1 MSETDLLRVED
12 LRFAY
17 DGERKPAVNGVSLQL
32 GKGEVLAI
40 LGPNGAGKTTLLHA
54 LLGILKPQSG
64 QIWLEGRALSACTRR
79 EISRVVGLVP
89 QFEHVAFEY
98 SVEEYVLMGR
108 APHLGMLDIPTEAD
122 RGQAVE
128 ALDQLGLIALWHR
141 SMLELS
147 GGERQMV
154 VLARALAQQARL
166 LLMDEPLAHLDL
178 SNKGR
183 ILAVIGR
190 LSEAGVAVVFTTHE
204 PDMVQGVAH
213 RALLMREGRV
223 VASGQ
228 TETNRYSVICDMSG
242 LVCSGCDGIGL
253 APRVQRGARTA
264 RPPGTTAT

>member
-1 MSETDLLRVED
+1 MSDIDLLCVED

-17 DGERKPAVNGVSLQL
+17 DGERRAVVDGVSLRL
-32 GKGEVLAI
+32 GRGEVLAI
-40 LGPNGAGKTTLLHA
+40 LGPNGAGKTTLLYI
-54 LLGILKPQSG
+54 LLGILKAQSG
-64 QIWLEGRALSACTRR
+64 RIWLDGRELSTCTRS

-108 APHLGMLDIPTEAD
+108 APHLGMLELPTQDDD
-122 RGQAVE
+122 RLAVE
-128 ALDQLGLIALWHR
+128 ALDQLGLLALRHR

-183 ILAVIGR
+183 ILAVIRR

-213 RALLMREGRV
+213 RVLLMREGQV
-223 VASGQ
+223 VASGPTEAVLTSEALSQ
-228 TETNRYSVICDMSG
+228 TYGVAIRVLNVDG
-242 LVCSGCDGIGL
+242 LPFVRL
-253 APRVQRGARTA
+253 EAML
-264 RPPGTTAT
+264 

>member
-1 MSETDLLRVED
+1 MSENELLCVED

-17 DGERKPAVNGVSLQL
+17 DGERRPVVDGVSFRL
-32 GKGEVLAI
+32 GSGEVLAI
-40 LGPNGAGKTTLLHA
+40 LGPNGAGKTTLLHI
-54 LLGILKPQSG
+54 LLGILKAQSG
-64 QIWLEGRALSACTRR
+64 QIWLDGRELSTCTRS

-108 APHLGMLDIPTEAD
+108 APHLGMLELPTQDDD
-122 RGQAVE
+122 RLAVE
-128 ALDQLGLIALWHR
+128 ALDQLGLLALRHR

-183 ILAVIGR
+183 ILAVIRR

-213 RALLMREGRV
+213 RVLLMREGQV
-223 VASGQ
+223 VASGRTEAVLTSQALSQ
-228 TETNRYSVICDMSG
+228 TYGVPIRVIDVEGVS
-242 LVCSGCDGIGL
+242 LVRL
-253 APRVQRGARTA
+253 EAML
-264 RPPGTTAT
+264 

>member
-1 MSETDLLRVED
+1 MSENDLLRVED

-17 DGERKPAVNGVSLQL
+17 DGERRAVVDGVSLEL
-32 GKGEVLAI
+32 GTGEVLAI
-40 LGPNGAGKTTLLHA
+40 LGPNGAGKTTLLHT
-54 LLGILKPQSG
+54 LLGILKAQSG
-64 QIWLEGRALSACTRR
+64 QIWLQGRALSACSRGQ
-79 EISRVVGLVP
+79 ISRVVALVP

-108 APHLGMLDIPTEAD
+108 APHLGMLDLPAEED
-122 RGQAVE
+122 RRLAVE
-128 ALDQLGLIALWHR
+128 ALDQLGLLALRGR

-183 ILAVIGR
+183 ILAVIRR
-190 LSEAGVAVVFTTHE
+190 LSEAGVAAVFTTHE

-223 VASGQ
+223 VASGR
-228 TETNRYSVICDMSG
+228 TETVMTSEALSQTYGVPIRVLRVDGTS
-242 LVCSGCDGIGL
+242 LVRL
-253 APRVQRGARTA
+253 EAML
-264 RPPGTTAT
+264 

>member
-17 DGERKPAVNGVSLQL
+17 DSGHRAVVDGVSLQL
-32 GKGEVLAI
+32 GRGEVLAI
-40 LGPNGAGKTTLLHA
+40 LGPNGAGKTTLLHI
-54 LLGILKPQSG
+54 LLGILRAQSG
-64 QIWLEGRALSACTRR
+64 QIWLEGRALSSCTRS

-108 APHLGMLDIPTEAD
+108 APHLGILELPTEND
-122 RGQAVE
+122 RGLAVE
-128 ALDQLGLIALWHR
+128 ALDQLGLLALRHR

-178 SNKGR
+178 GNKAR
-183 ILAVIGR
+183 ILAVMRR
-190 LSEAGVAVVFTTHE
+190 LSAAGVAVVFTTHE

-213 RALLMREGRV
+213 RALLMRKGRV
-223 VASGQ
+223 VASGR
-228 TETNRYSVICDMSG
+228 TETVITSETLSQTYGVAIRVLTVDGVS
-242 LVCSGCDGIGL
+242 LVRL
-253 APRVQRGARTA
+253 EAMP
-264 RPPGTTAT
+264 

>member
-1 MSETDLLRVED
+1 MSDNDLLCVED

-17 DGERKPAVNGVSLQL
+17 DGERTPVVDGVSLRL
-32 GKGEVLAI
+32 GRGEVLAI
-40 LGPNGAGKTTLLHA
+40 LGPNGAGKTTLLYI
-54 LLGILKPQSG
+54 LLGILKAQSG
-64 QIWLEGRALSACTRR
+64 QIWLDGRELSACPRN

-89 QFEHVAFEY
+89 QSEHVAFEY

-108 APHLGMLDIPTEAD
+108 APHLGMLELPTQDDD
-122 RGQAVE
+122 RLAVE
-128 ALDQLGLIALWHR
+128 ALDQLGLMALRHR

-183 ILAVIGR
+183 ILAVIRR

-213 RALLMREGRV
+213 RLLLMREGQV
-223 VASGQ
+223 VASGRTEAVLTSEALSQ
-228 TETNRYSVICDMSG
+228 TYGVPIRVIDVEGVS
-242 LVCSGCDGIGL
+242 LVRL
-253 APRVQRGARTA
+253 EAML
-264 RPPGTTAT
+264 

>member
-1 MSETDLLRVED
+1 MSDNDLLRVEG

-17 DGERKPAVNGVSLQL
+17 DGERGPVVDGVSLRL
-32 GKGEVLAI
+32 GRGEVLAI
-40 LGPNGAGKTTLLHA
+40 LGPNGAGKTTLLHI
-54 LLGILKPQSG
+54 LLGILKAQSG
-64 QIWLEGRALSACTRR
+64 EIWLDGRELSTCTRS
-79 EISRVVGLVP
+79 EISRAVGLAP

-108 APHLGMLDIPTEAD
+108 APHLGMLELPTQD
-122 RGQAVE
+122 DDTLAVD
-128 ALDQLGLIALWHR
+128 ALDQLGLLALRHR

-183 ILAVIGR
+183 ILAVIRR

-213 RALLMREGRV
+213 RVLLMREGQV

-228 TETNRYSVICDMSG
+228 TEAVLTSETLSQTYGVPIRVIHVEG
-242 LVCSGCDGIGL
+242 VPLVRL
-253 APRVQRGARTA
+253 EAML
-264 RPPGTTAT
+264 

>member
-1 MSETDLLRVED
+1 MSEDDLLRVED

-17 DGERKPAVNGVSLQL
+17 DRAQKLVVDGVSLRL
-32 GKGEVLAI
+32 GRGEALAV
-40 LGPNGAGKTTLLHA
+40 LGPNGAGKTTLLRI
-54 LLGILKPQSG
+54 LLGILKPKSG
-64 QIWLEGRALSACTRR
+64 QIWLEGRELSTCTRN

-108 APHLGMLDIPTEAD
+108 APHLGMLELPTQDDKSLAAES
-122 RGQAVE
+122 
-128 ALDQLGLIALWHR
+128 LDQLGLLALRDR

-154 VLARALAQQARL
+154 VLARALTQQACL

-178 SNKGR
+178 SNKGL
-183 ILAVIGR
+183 ILAVIRR

-213 RALLMREGRV
+213 RVLLMREGRV
-223 VASGQ
+223 VDSGR
-228 TETNRYSVICDMSG
+228 TETVLTSETLSQTYGVAIRVLNVDGVS
-242 LVCSGCDGIGL
+242 LVRL
-253 APRVQRGARTA
+253 EAML
-264 RPPGTTAT
+264 

>member
-1 MSETDLLRVED
+1 MSDSELLCVED

-17 DGERKPAVNGVSLQL
+17 DGERRSVVDGVSFRL
-32 GKGEVLAI
+32 GSGEVLAI
-40 LGPNGAGKTTLLHA
+40 LGPNGAGKTTLLHI
-54 LLGILKPQSG
+54 LLGILKAQSG
-64 QIWLEGRALSACTRR
+64 QIWLDGRELSTCTRS

-108 APHLGMLDIPTEAD
+108 APHLGMLELPTQDDD
-122 RGQAVE
+122 RLAVE
-128 ALDQLGLIALWHR
+128 ALDQLGLLALRGR

-183 ILAVIGR
+183 ILAVIRR

-223 VASGQ
+223 VASGRTEAVMTSETLSQ
-228 TETNRYSVICDMSG
+228 TYGVAIRVLRVDGAS
-242 LVCSGCDGIGL
+242 LVRLESML
-253 APRVQRGARTA
+253 R
-264 RPPGTTAT
+264 

>member
-1 MSETDLLRVED
+1 MSENDLLCVEG

-17 DGERKPAVNGVSLQL
+17 DGERRPVVDGVSLRL
-32 GKGEVLAI
+32 GSGEVLAV

-64 QIWLEGRALSACTRR
+64 RIWLEGRELSARSR
-79 EISRVVGLVP
+79 SEISRVVGLVP

-108 APHLGMLDIPTEAD
+108 APHLGMLELPTQSD
-122 RGQAVE
+122 RRLTVE
-128 ALDQLGLIALWHR
+128 SLDQLGLLALRHR

-183 ILAVIGR
+183 ILAVIRR
-190 LSEAGVAVVFTTHE
+190 LSESGVAVVFTTHE

-213 RALLMREGRV
+213 RVLLMREGRV
-223 VASGQ
+223 VASGR
-228 TETNRYSVICDMSG
+228 TEAVLTSEALSRTYGVPIRVIDVEGVS
-242 LVCSGCDGIGL
+242 LVRL
-253 APRVQRGARTA
+253 EAML
-264 RPPGTTAT
+264 

>member
-1 MSETDLLRVED
+1 MSENDLLRVED

-17 DGERKPAVNGVSLQL
+17 EGERRAVVDGVSLEL
-32 GKGEVLAI
+32 GTGEVLAI
-40 LGPNGAGKTTLLHA
+40 LGPNGAGKTTLLHT
-54 LLGILKPQSG
+54 LLGILKAQSG
-64 QIWLEGRALSACTRR
+64 QIWLQGRALSACSPGQ
-79 EISRVVGLVP
+79 ISRVVALVP

-108 APHLGMLDIPTEAD
+108 APHLGMLDLPAEED
-122 RGQAVE
+122 RRLAAE
-128 ALDQLGLIALWHR
+128 ALDQLGLPALRGR

-183 ILAVIGR
+183 ILAVIR
-190 LSEAGVAVVFTTHE
+190 QLSEAGVAVVFTTHE

-223 VASGQ
+223 VASGR
-228 TETNRYSVICDMSG
+228 TETVMTSEALSQTYGVPIRVLTVDGTS
-242 LVCSGCDGIGL
+242 LVRLESML
-253 APRVQRGARTA
+253 
-264 RPPGTTAT
+264 

>member
-1 MSETDLLRVED
+1 MSGNHLLCVED

-17 DGERKPAVNGVSLQL
+17 DGERRPVVDGVSLRL
-32 GKGEVLAI
+32 GRGEVLAI
-40 LGPNGAGKTTLLHA
+40 LGPNGAGKTTLLYI
-54 LLGILKPQSG
+54 LLGILKAQSG
-64 QIWLEGRALSACTRR
+64 RIWLAGRELSACPRN
-79 EISRVVGLVP
+79 EISRAVGLVP

-108 APHLGMLDIPTEAD
+108 APHLGMLELPTQDDD
-122 RGQAVE
+122 RLAVE
-128 ALDQLGLIALWHR
+128 SLDQLGLLPLRHR

-183 ILAVIGR
+183 ILAVIRR
-190 LSEAGVAVVFTTHE
+190 LSGAGVAVVFTTHE

-213 RALLMREGRV
+213 RVLLMREGRV
-223 VASGQ
+223 VASGRTDAVVTSETLSQ
-228 TETNRYSVICDMSG
+228 TYGVPIRVLKVDGVS
-242 LVCSGCDGIGL
+242 LVRL
-253 APRVQRGARTA
+253 EAML
-264 RPPGTTAT
+264 

>member
-1 MSETDLLRVED
+1 MSENELLCVED

-17 DGERKPAVNGVSLQL
+17 DGERRPVVDGVSFRL
-32 GKGEVLAI
+32 GSGEVLAI
-40 LGPNGAGKTTLLHA
+40 LGPNGAGKTTLLHI
-54 LLGILKPQSG
+54 LLGILRAQSG
-64 QIWLEGRALSACTRR
+64 QIWLDGRELSTCTRS

-108 APHLGMLDIPTEAD
+108 APHLGMLELPTQDDD
-122 RGQAVE
+122 RLAVE
-128 ALDQLGLIALWHR
+128 ALDQLGLLALRHR

-183 ILAVIGR
+183 ILAVIRR

-213 RALLMREGRV
+213 RLLLMREGQV
-223 VASGQ
+223 VASGRTEAVLTSEALSQ
-228 TETNRYSVICDMSG
+228 TYGVPIRVIDVEGVS
-242 LVCSGCDGIGL
+242 LVRL
-253 APRVQRGARTA
+253 EAML
-264 RPPGTTAT
+264 

>member
-1 MSETDLLRVED
+1 MSDSDLLRVED

-17 DGERKPAVNGVSLQL
+17 DGERRAVVDGVSLRL
-32 GKGEVLAI
+32 GRGEVLAI
-40 LGPNGAGKTTLLHA
+40 LGPNGAGKTTLLYI
-54 LLGILKPQSG
+54 LLGILKAQSG
-64 QIWLEGRALSACTRR
+64 RIWLAGRELSAWPRN

-108 APHLGMLDIPTEAD
+108 APHLAMLELPTQDDD
-122 RGQAVE
+122 RLAVE
-128 ALDQLGLIALWHR
+128 ALDQLGLLALRHR

-183 ILAVIGR
+183 ILAVIRR

-204 PDMVQGVAH
+204 PDMAQGVAH
-213 RALLMREGRV
+213 RVLLMREGQV

-228 TETNRYSVICDMSG
+228 AEAVLTSETLSETYGVPIRVIHVDG
-242 LVCSGCDGIGL
+242 VPLVRL
-253 APRVQRGARTA
+253 EAML
-264 RPPGTTAT
+264 

>member
-1 MSETDLLRVED
+1 MSEKDLLCVQD

-17 DGERKPAVNGVSLQL
+17 DGEGRPVVDGVSLRL
-32 GKGEVLAI
+32 GRGEVLAV
-40 LGPNGAGKTTLLHA
+40 LGPNGAGKTTLLHT

-64 QIWLEGRALSACTRR
+64 QIWLEGRDLSACTRG
-79 EISRVVGLVP
+79 EISRLVGLVP

-108 APHLGMLDIPTEAD
+108 APHLGMLELPSEDD
-122 RGQAVE
+122 SRLAVE
-128 ALDQLGLIALWHR
+128 SLDQLGLLALRHR

-183 ILAVIGR
+183 ILAAIHR

-204 PDMVQGVAH
+204 PDMVQGVADSV
-213 RALLMREGRV
+213 LLMREGRV
-223 VASGQ
+223 VASGWTEMVLTSETLSQ
-228 TETNRYSVICDMSG
+228 TYGVGIRVLHVDGVSVVRLEAM
-242 LVCSGCDGIGL
+242 L
-253 APRVQRGARTA
+253 
-264 RPPGTTAT
+264 

>member
-1 MSETDLLRVED
+1 MSENELLCVED

-17 DGERKPAVNGVSLQL
+17 DGERRPVVDGVSFRL
-32 GKGEVLAI
+32 GSGEVLAI
-40 LGPNGAGKTTLLHA
+40 LGPNGAGKTTLLHI
-54 LLGILKPQSG
+54 LLGILKAQSG
-64 QIWLEGRALSACTRR
+64 QIWLDGRELSTCTRS

-108 APHLGMLDIPTEAD
+108 APHLGMLELPTQDDD
-122 RGQAVE
+122 RLAVE
-128 ALDQLGLIALWHR
+128 ALDQLGLLALRHR

-183 ILAVIGR
+183 ILGVIRR

-213 RALLMREGRV
+213 RVLLMREGQV

-228 TETNRYSVICDMSG
+228 TEAVLTSETLSQTYGVPIRVIDVEGVS
-242 LVCSGCDGIGL
+242 LVRL
-253 APRVQRGARTA
+253 EAML
-264 RPPGTTAT
+264 

>member
-1 MSETDLLRVED
+1 MSGSDLLRVED

-17 DGERKPAVNGVSLQL
+17 DGAHRAVVDGVSLEL
-32 GKGEVLAI
+32 GGGEVLAI
-40 LGPNGAGKTTLLHA
+40 LGPNGAGKTTLLHT
-54 LLGILKPQSG
+54 LLGILRAQSG
-64 QIWLEGRALSACTRR
+64 RIWLEGRALNTCARS
-79 EISRVVGLVP
+79 EISRMVGLVP

-108 APHLGMLDIPTEAD
+108 APHLGMLDLPAEED
-122 RGQAVE
+122 RRLAVE
-128 ALDQLGLIALWHR
+128 ALDQLGLLALRRR

-178 SNKGR
+178 GNKSR
-183 ILAVIGR
+183 ILAVIRR
-190 LSEAGVAVVFTTHE
+190 LSRAGVAVVFTTHE

-223 VASGQ
+223 VASGR
-228 TETNRYSVICDMSG
+228 TETVMTSEALSQTYGVPIRVLTVDG
-242 LVCSGCDGIGL
+242 TLLVRL
-253 APRVQRGARTA
+253 EAVP
-264 RPPGTTAT
+264 

>member
-1 MSETDLLRVED
+1 MSENELLCVED

-17 DGERKPAVNGVSLQL
+17 DGERRPVVDGVSFRL
-32 GKGEVLAI
+32 GSGEVLAI
-40 LGPNGAGKTTLLHA
+40 LGPNGAGKTTLLHI
-54 LLGILKPQSG
+54 LLGILKAQSG
-64 QIWLEGRALSACTRR
+64 QIWLDGRDLSTCTRS

-108 APHLGMLDIPTEAD
+108 APHLGMLELPTQDDD
-122 RGQAVE
+122 RLAVE
-128 ALDQLGLIALWHR
+128 ALDQLGLLALRHR

-183 ILAVIGR
+183 ILAVIRR

-213 RALLMREGRV
+213 RLLLMREGQV
-223 VASGQ
+223 VASGRTEAVLTSEALSQ
-228 TETNRYSVICDMSG
+228 TYGVPIRVIDVEGVS
-242 LVCSGCDGIGL
+242 LVRL
-253 APRVQRGARTA
+253 EAML
-264 RPPGTTAT
+264 

>member
-1 MSETDLLRVED
+1 MSENELLCVED

-17 DGERKPAVNGVSLQL
+17 DGERRPVVDGVSFRL
-32 GKGEVLAI
+32 GSGEVLAI
-40 LGPNGAGKTTLLHA
+40 LGPNGAGKTTLLYI
-54 LLGILKPQSG
+54 LLGILKAQSG
-64 QIWLEGRALSACTRR
+64 QIWLDGRELSTCTRS

-108 APHLGMLDIPTEAD
+108 APHLGMLELPTQDDD
-122 RGQAVE
+122 RLAVE
-128 ALDQLGLIALWHR
+128 ALDQLGLLALRHR

-183 ILAVIGR
+183 ILAVIRR

-213 RALLMREGRV
+213 RLLLMREGQV

-228 TETNRYSVICDMSG
+228 TEAVLTSETLSQTYGVPIRVIHVDG
-242 LVCSGCDGIGL
+242 VPLVRL
-253 APRVQRGARTA
+253 EAML
-264 RPPGTTAT
+264 